1 MERISAVPGPA
12 LATLTKERFS
22 RDGWIFERKLD
33 GMRVLASSVGDT
45 VRLRSRNDLDAAGSF
60 PEVVEAFESLDL
72 PDFVVDGEVVAFD
85 GAQTSFALLQRRMHV
100 SDPAKARRSG
110 VTVFYY
116 VFDLLHL
123 DGHST
128 RGLPLRERKALLRD
142 LLDWQDP
149 LRFTRHRNADG
160 ESYFEEACG
169 KGWEGLIAK
178 RADSIYRTGRTPDW
192 LKFKCEQSQEFVIG
206 GWTEPQGAR
215 SGFGALLLG
224 YYDEAGALRYAGKVG
239 TGFDATRLATVM
251 KQLRAVDTAD
261 AVRRKHSS
269 EGSGVASK
277 HPLGG
282 AGSRRP
288 DRVQRVDPGR
298 AAAAPPL
305 PGAAHGQESS
315 PGGPR
320 GARRLTFLRPCLT
333 VATRITGHY
342 AGVWVSS
349 SGRCQPPRGQ
359 NSSGD
364 GDDVSSPGGGLGPE
378 MPRIRRWRSLR
389 CLRLRRSASSSYGAV
404 SETER

>member
-251 KQLRAVDTAD
+251 KQLRALSTPQTPYD
-261 AVRRKHSS
+261 ASTLPKGQAWRRSTHWVVPDLVAQIAFSEWTRDGQLRHPRFQGLRTDKKARQVVR
-269 EGSGVASK
+269 EV
-277 HPLGG
+277 
-282 AGSRRP
+282 
-288 DRVQRVDPGR
+288 
-298 AAAAPPL
+298 
-305 PGAAHGQESS
+305 PGA
-315 PGGPR
+315 
-320 GARRLTFLRPCLT
+320 
-333 VATRITGHY
+333 
-342 AGVWVSS
+342 
-349 SGRCQPPRGQ
+349 
-359 NSSGD
+359 
-364 GDDVSSPGGGLGPE
+364 
-378 MPRIRRWRSLR
+378 
-389 CLRLRRSASSSYGAV
+389 
-404 SETER
+404 

>member
-1 MERISAVPGPA
+1 MEPISAVPGPA
-12 LATLTKERFS
+12 LATLTKQRFS

-33 GMRVLASSVGDT
+33 GMRVIASRSGEIVK
-45 VRLRSRNDLDAAGSF
+45 LRSRNDLDAAGSF
-60 PEVVEAFESLDL
+60 PEVVETLESQGL

-85 GAQTSFALLQRRMHV
+85 GAQTSFALLQRRMHI
-100 SDPAKARRSG
+100 SNPDKARRSG

-192 LKFKCEQSQEFVIG
+192 LKFKCEQGQEFVIG

-224 YYDEAGALRYAGKVG
+224 YYDDAGGLRYAGKVG
-239 TGFDATRLATVM
+239 TGFDATRLATVL
-251 KQLRAVDTAD
+251 KQLQALSTPQPPYD
-261 AVRRKHSS
+261 ASTLPKGQAWRRSTHWVKPELVAQIAFSEWTRDGQLRHPRFQGLRTDKEARQVVR
-269 EGSGVASK
+269 EV
-277 HPLGG
+277 
-282 AGSRRP
+282 
-288 DRVQRVDPGR
+288 
-298 AAAAPPL
+298 
-305 PGAAHGQESS
+305 PGA
-315 PGGPR
+315 
-320 GARRLTFLRPCLT
+320 
-333 VATRITGHY
+333 
-342 AGVWVSS
+342 
-349 SGRCQPPRGQ
+349 
-359 NSSGD
+359 
-364 GDDVSSPGGGLGPE
+364 
-378 MPRIRRWRSLR
+378 
-389 CLRLRRSASSSYGAV
+389 
-404 SETER
+404 

>member
-1 MERISAVPGPA
+1 VERISAVPGPA

-22 RDGWIFERKLD
+22 REGWIFERKLD
-33 GMRVLASSVGDT
+33 GMRVIASRAGEK

-160 ESYFEEACG
+160 EAYFVEACQ

-178 RADSIYRTGRTPDW
+178 RSDAPYRSGRTPDW
-192 LKFKCEQSQEFVIG
+192 LKFKCEQGQEFVIG
-206 GWTEPQGAR
+206 GWTDPRGAR

-224 YYDEAGALRYAGKVG
+224 YYDETGALRYAGKVG
-239 TGFDATRLATVM
+239 TGFDGTRLADITKRLQALSTPRTAYDVSTLPTGQAWRRSTHWVVPELVAQIAFGEWTRDG
-251 KQLRAVDTAD
+251 QLRHPRFQGLRTDKKARQV
-261 AVRRKHSS
+261 VR
-269 EGSGVASK
+269 EV
-277 HPLGG
+277 
-282 AGSRRP
+282 
-288 DRVQRVDPGR
+288 
-298 AAAAPPL
+298 
-305 PGAAHGQESS
+305 PGA
-315 PGGPR
+315 
-320 GARRLTFLRPCLT
+320 
-333 VATRITGHY
+333 
-342 AGVWVSS
+342 
-349 SGRCQPPRGQ
+349 
-359 NSSGD
+359 
-364 GDDVSSPGGGLGPE
+364 
-378 MPRIRRWRSLR
+378 
-389 CLRLRRSASSSYGAV
+389 
-404 SETER
+404 